1 MKKQANEIV
10 NEKIDAVSN
19 AIANAVKVESSN
31 ELYPLEND
39 LMFTTVMKNKDA
51 CIGLLETIFE
61 GYKVQD
67 IKYIDP
73 PELSESPE
81 PQKTFI
87 FNPAQK
93 SIRIDG
99 PSTKGSK
106 HKSGGEERRISK

>member
-1 MKKQANEIV
+1 LQK
-10 NEKIDAVSN
+10 
-19 AIANAVKVESSN
+19 
-31 ELYPLEND
+31 P
-39 LMFTTVMKNKDA
+39 
-51 CIGLLETIFE
+51 LETIFE

-93 SIRIDG
+93 SIKIDVYFKDKLCNTF
-99 PSTKGSK
+99 PTSRT
-106 HKSGGEERRISK
+106 I